1 MISICIPVYNF
12 DVRQLVHDLLE
23 QMDESMELIL
33 IDDAS
38 NESIK
43 QINSEL
49 KSERVVFFELEKNVG
64 RSKIRNLF
72 LNFAKND
79 FLLFLDCDSQ
89 VVSKVFI
96 LNYYKLISTNVRL
109 VCGGRI
115 YEKSCPSVSQSLR
128 WKYGVTRESKN
139 AKERNRYPND
149 SFMTNNFLIAKEVL
163 ASNPFD
169 ERLIQYGHEDTL
181 LGIQLKKKQINILH
195 IENPV
200 LNNDVETNAVFMQ
213 KTEQSLENLQ
223 QINAFYE
230 DKIALENSITLLR
243 VAKKL
248 QRYKLKWAFKLLY
261 KLIGKSLRKNLISSK
276 NPSMRKF
283 GLYKLLFYFK

>member
-38 NESIK
+38 NEGIK

-223 QINAFYE
+223 QINDFYE
-230 DKIALENSITLLR
+230 DKIALENSITILR

-261 KLIGKSLRKNLISSK
+261 KLIGKSLRNNLISSK

-283 GLYKLLFYFK
+283 ELYKLLYYFK